1 MQTVQGFAFPPER
14 FTRFRTVRSSRSHER
29 AQKNRPSRGFR
40 SNLRHLFEDFD
51 RSRSGAP
58 SVVFCRSERGLRT
71 VSKKK
76 VTRAAS
82 EEVRAL
88 DSGTRGSI
96 KVGSRTVAFGHVM
109 HLKRGICKGQTK
121 IWPRARAR
129 GSVVS
134 ALSVEMMHGVGFM
147 LHANELQCSVECVVE
162 TLKGLT
168 KILQLGQSRG
178 IDGRVA
184 RWGGKRRHWAV
195 RADWGGGDAD
205 GAFQR

>member
-58 SVVFCRSERGLRT
+58 SVVFCRSQRGLRT

-88 DSGTRGSI
+88 DSGTRGGQGRFTNGRI
-96 KVGSRTVAFGHVM
+96 WARDAFVKVKPKFG
-109 HLKRGICKGQTK
+109 L
-121 IWPRARAR
+121 ARER

-147 LHANELQCSVECVVE
+147 LHANELQCSVECAVE
-162 TLKGLT
+162 TLEGLT

-178 IDGRVA
+178 IDG
-184 RWGGKRRHWAV
+184 
-195 RADWGGGDAD
+195 
-205 GAFQR
+205 